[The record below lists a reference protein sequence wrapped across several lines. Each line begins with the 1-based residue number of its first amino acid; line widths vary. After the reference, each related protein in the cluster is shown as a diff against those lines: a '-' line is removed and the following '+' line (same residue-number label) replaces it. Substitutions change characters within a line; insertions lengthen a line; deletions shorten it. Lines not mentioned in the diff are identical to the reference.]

1 MSPQSRWS
9 GTHYNVTR
17 ASFIPQI
24 SDPALVVTTI
34 RDIVNAGST

>member
-1 MSPQSRWS
+1 MSK
-9 GTHYNVTR
+9 